1 MPIIQAQAHDL
12 DTLNTVVLRC
22 KKVADELG
30 QHHVVL
36 TVDEALFCKLTE
48 LKWAKPEYQGF
59 LIVKLGGLHIAL
71 KFMEVIGKHVQSS
84 RLLEAWVEGKLLGTN
99 TAEKVMAGKSYDK
112 GMRAHKLTLQA
123 LWRILLP
130 KLLGFMEDK
139 RPYLSCLKKR
149 TTAQLKT

>member
-1 MPIIQAQAHDL
+1 MPIIQAQAQDL
-12 DTLNTVVLRC
+12 DTLSTVVLRC

-71 KFMEVIGKHVQSS
+71 KFMEVI
-84 RLLEAWVEGKLLGTN
+84 
-99 TAEKVMAGKSYDK
+99 
-112 GMRAHKLTLQA
+112 
-123 LWRILLP
+123 
-130 KLLGFMEDK
+130 
-139 RPYLSCLKKR
+139 
-149 TTAQLKT
+149 